1 MWRLNLL
8 IMRYA
13 LSRLLFV
20 VLPFYAVN
28 LACSAGEPEQRIKDL
43 TELAEKGDG
52 PSQFKLAL
60 AYDETGNSQLAVVW
74 LRKAAERGYVQAASE
89 LGVKLIMGGGVP
101 IDEKQAVKWFRMA
114 ADHGDA
120 PAQYDLA
127 SCYVSGKGVSRNLEK
142 AAQWGRVSAEQ
153 HYPDAE
159 YMMGVLYGRGDGVS
173 QDYVKSFEWVSMAA
187 AHGHVQAKQS
197 IETLKGV
204 MTPAQIARAGEA
216 R

>member
-1 MWRLNLL
+1 MWCQSLV
-8 IMRYA
+8 IMRYT

-20 VLPFYAVN
+20 ILPFCTVN
-28 LACSAGEPEQRIKDL
+28 LACGAGEPEQHIKDL

-60 AYDETGNSQLAVVW
+60 AHEEAGNLQLAVVW
-74 LRKAAERGYVQAASE
+74 LRKAAERGYVQAAAE

-101 IDEKQAVKWFRMA
+101 IDEKQAVKWLRMPA
-114 ADHGDA
+114 EHGDA
-120 PAQYDLA
+120 PAQYNLA
-127 SCYVSGKGVSRNLEK
+127 SSYVSGRGVSKNLEK

-159 YMMGVLYGRGDGVS
+159 YMMGVLYGRGDGVP

-197 IETLKGV
+197 IETLKDV